1 MRLNFSTGEAFANG
15 GRVDGAGE
23 VSLTPEETEDLW
35 HTYNLIAKDDR
46 VLATTFRKVQKESS
60 TGSVDSQKVRMS
72 LTILVQK
79 VDFDPDG
86 GSLRVGGTIVSE
98 HEGLKL
104 GSHHTLELEL
114 NRKYTI
120 YKEVWDQIYLDQLTA
135 ATAGKVASAD
145 VAAVLMQP
153 GLANVCLVSGGM
165 TITRAKLETHIP
177 TKGNAAVQQGA
188 KKLLQK
194 WHEQVLQAVLRH
206 VDFSVV
212 KVVVLAGPGFVKD
225 QWWEYARGEMERRGE
240 LREMASSKSKWVLCH
255 ASCGYKHA
263 LKEVFN
269 SEEAAARLA
278 NTRAAAEVTALRGFF
293 ELLAA
298 SPDRVTYGLRPV
310 AAAAE
315 RGAIHVLLLADSLLR
330 AQHVARRRAYVELVD
345 AVRALGATVHVFSS
359 MHVSGEQLASFSGVA
374 AVLRFPCTIE
384 ELLGPNQNGYDDDD
398 DDDDGDD
405 GSSGEDGD
413 LGEAVQGA
421 PHGVV
426 QFEPGY

>member
-1 MRLNFSTGEAFANG
+1 M
-15 GRVDGAGE
+15 
-23 VSLTPEETEDLW
+23 
-35 HTYNLIAKDDR
+35 DD
-46 VLATTFRKVQKESS
+46 Q
-60 TGSVDSQKVRMS
+60 
-72 LTILVQK
+72 
-79 VDFDPDG
+79 
-86 GSLRVGGTIVSE
+86 
-98 HEGLKL
+98 
-104 GSHHTLELEL
+104 
-114 NRKYTI
+114 
-120 YKEVWDQIYLDQLTA
+120 
-135 ATAGKVASAD
+135 
-145 VAAVLMQP
+145 
-153 GLANVCLVSGGM
+153 
-165 TITRAKLETHIP
+165 
-177 TKGNAAVQQGA
+177 
-188 KKLLQK
+188 
-194 WHEQVLQAVLRH
+194 
-206 VDFSVV
+206 
-212 KVVVLAGPGFVKD
+212 
-225 QWWEYARGEMERRGE
+225 
-240 LREMASSKSKWVLCH
+240 VLCH
-255 ASCGYKHA
+255 ASSGYKHA

>member
-1 MRLNFSTGEAFANG
+1 MRLHGCMGDAFANG

-23 VSLTPEETEDLW
+23 VTLMPEETEDLW
-35 HTYNLIAKDDR
+35 HTFNLIAKDDR

-72 LTILVQK
+72 LAIQVQK

-86 GSLRVGGTIVSE
+86 GSLRVGGLTVSE

-120 YKEVWDQIYLDQLTA
+120 YKDVWDQMYLDQLTA

-225 QWWEYARGEMERRGE
+225 QWWEYARGEMEKRE
-240 LREMASSKSKWVLCH
+240 LRELAASKSKWVLCH

-263 LKEVFN
+263 LKEVF
-269 SEEAAARLA
+269 SSGEMAARLSD
-278 NTRAAAEVTALRGFF
+278 TKAATETAALGRFF
-293 ELLAA
+293 ETLAA
-298 SPDRVTYGLRPV
+298 DPDKVTYGLKWV
-310 AAAAE
+310 QAAIE
-315 RGAIHVLLLADSLLR
+315 QGAVDSLLLADSLFR
-330 AQHVARRRAYVELVD
+330 AQNVARRRQYVELVQ
-345 AVRALGATVHVFSS
+345 AARAGGAKVHIFSS
-359 MHVSGEQLASFSGVA
+359 MHVSGDQLARFTGA
-374 AVLRFPCTIE
+374 AAILRFPVPLE
-384 ELLGPNQNGYDDDD
+384 QLLGDDALDGAPDD
-398 DDDDGDD
+398 SSDDDDGDNDAAGAD
-405 GSSGEDGD
+405 GAERLD
-413 LGEAVQGA
+413 A
-421 PHGVV
+421 GV
-426 QFEPGY
+426 GWGG